1 MSEGMSAARKVYE
14 AINRITARLAKVGIG
29 KDRENVDQKFMFR
42 GVDDIF
48 NALAPMLAEEKL
60 CILPNVTAREVASR
74 PTKSGG
80 TTYNVVVKVEYSF
93 VSAEDGSTHVV
104 TAWGEANDSQDKA
117 TAKAMSAAYKNACI
131 EAFCIPTEGDN
142 DPDAH
147 GDEAWEK
154 DVAQFLHA
162 IDTAAD
168 MKEAKTIYKDA
179 IKICRQHED
188 VAAAGKIKE
197 KLVEKWPKAMEK
209 EAA

>member
-1 MSEGMSAARKVYE
+1 MSESKKVYA
-14 AINRITARLAKVGIG
+14 AIVQVMKALAEKGIG
-29 KDRENVDQKFMFR
+29 KNRENTDQKFMFR
-42 GVDDIF
+42 GIDDVY
-48 NALAPMLAEEKL
+48 NAMAPFLTAAQL
-60 CILPNVTAREVASR
+60 CILPNVTHRESGPR

-147 GDEAWEK
+147 GDEAWER

-188 VAAAGKIKE
+188 VTAAGKIKE